1 MDTWVWIVIVAA
13 VVVVAAAVAWGALRA
28 RRTRTLREGF
38 GPEYD
43 RALEDHGD
51 RRAAEEELRKRRDR
65 RRGLDIRPLAPEARE
80 RYARR
85 WTVTQRR
92 FVDEPEGAV
101 AEAHDLVVR
110 VMRDRGYPVDDFEQR
125 AADVSVDHPE
135 TVEHY
140 RQAHAIS
147 VDSALGHASTEDLRK
162 AMVHFRALFDDL
174 LHDGPHG
181 ARDRRARQMEEM
193 S

>member
-1 MDTWVWIVIVAA
+1 MEWVVVAVIVAA
-13 VVVVAAAVAWGALRA
+13 VILVAAAVALRS
-28 RRTRTLREGF
+28 RRTATLREGF

-51 RRAAEEELRKRRDR
+51 RRAAEEELRRRRDR
-65 RRGLDIRPLAPEARE
+65 RRGLDIRPLAPDVRE
-80 RYARR
+80 DYAER
-85 WTVTQRR
+85 WTATQRR
-92 FVDEPEGAV
+92 FVDAPEGAV
-101 AEAHDLVVR
+101 AEADELVAQ

-174 LHDGPHG
+174 LHDGAQAVG
-181 ARDRRARQMEEM
+181 DRTRHMEEM